1 MTRSN
6 STSGKGN
13 LNLGILVFDM
23 HTPIGRSSLR
33 IVLASALALP
43 LVLTGCSRSS
53 LSGPASTPTQPR
65 QDALDAARQQMELIP
80 PPSKT
85 RYMAVH
91 SLTSWENPYLTVQG
105 GMVTLHVLMADANT
119 SGLGEGGMLRPVGA
133 RRRNLDVRV
142 SDLPAALNAIPES
155 AWPYGRVVAVEEA
168 HEIPI
173 KARAEVRRNVETVL
187 KTLGDLGVVAYE
199 WTDTGRG
206 L

>member
-1 MTRSN
+1 MLIS
-6 STSGKGN
+6 
-13 LNLGILVFDM
+13 DM
-23 HTPIGRSSLR
+23 YIPIGRSSLR
-33 IVLASALALP
+33 IVLASALAFP

-53 LSGPASTPTQPR
+53 LPGPASVTQSR
-65 QDALDAARQQMELIP
+65 QDALEAARQQMELIP

-119 SGLGEGGMLRPVGA
+119 SALGEGGMLRPVGA

-168 HEIPI
+168 HEIPV

>member
-1 MTRSN
+1 MLIT
-6 STSGKGN
+6 
-13 LNLGILVFDM
+13 DM
-23 HTPIGRSSLR
+23 QTPTGRSFLL
-33 IVLASALALP
+33 IASVLALP
-43 LVLTGCSRSS
+43 LVFTGCS
-53 LSGPASTPTQPR
+53 SGPAQGASAATLAEQR
-65 QDALDAARQQMELIP
+65 QEALATARQQMELIP

-85 RYMAVH
+85 RYMAVR

-119 SGLGEGGMLRPVGA
+119 SALGEGGMLRPVGA

-142 SDLPAALNAIPES
+142 SDLPTALNAIPES

-168 HEIPI
+168 HEIPVS
-173 KARAEVRRNVETVL
+173 ARPEVRRNVETVL

-199 WTDTGRG
+199 WNDAGRG

>member
-1 MTRSN
+1 
-6 STSGKGN
+6 
-13 LNLGILVFDM
+13 M

-53 LSGPASTPTQPR
+53 LSGPASPPPQPR

-142 SDLPAALNAIPES
+142 SDLPTALNAIPES